1 MTFQNARG
9 KEDSFKLDR
18 NGFEI
23 VTLPE
28 RERDIST
35 DEKIKQDFMPEV
47 VDVIKKRFRSLT
59 PLAPRK
65 RSPPYLYV
73 EVC

>member
-1 MTFQNARG
+1 MTFHNARG

-28 RERDIST
+28 KERDVTT
-35 DEKIKQDFMPEV
+35 DDKIKEEFMPEV
-47 VDVIKKRFRSLT
+47 MDVIKKRFADLKSS
-59 PLAPRK
+59 AVIYA
-65 RSPPYLYV
+65 SD
-73 EVC
+73 

>member
-9 KEDSFKLDR
+9 KEDTFKLDA

-28 RERDIST
+28 KERDVS
-35 DEKIKQDFMPEV
+35 DDNKIKEEFLPEV
-47 VDVIKKRFRSLT
+47 IDVIKKRF
-59 PLAPRK
+59 A
-65 RSPPYLYV
+65 SPKLSISITK
-73 EVC
+73 

>member
-1 MTFQNARG
+1 MTFHNARG

-28 RERDIST
+28 KERDVSN
-35 DEKIKQDFMPEV
+35 DDRIKEEFMPEV
-47 VDVIKKRFRSLT
+47 IDIIKKRSAHPKLPASISR
-59 PLAPRK
+59 
-65 RSPPYLYV
+65 
-73 EVC
+73 

>member
-1 MTFQNARG
+1 MTFHNARG

-28 RERDIST
+28 KERDVTT
-35 DEKIKQDFMPEV
+35 DDKIKEEFMPEV
-47 VDVIKKRFRSLT
+47 IDVIKKRFADL
-59 PLAPRK
+59 K
-65 RSPPYLYV
+65 PPDVIYPSD
-73 EVC
+73 

>member
-1 MTFQNARG
+1 MTFHNARG

-28 RERDIST
+28 KERDVTT
-35 DEKIKQDFMPEV
+35 DDKIKEDFMPEV
-47 VDVIKKRFRSLT
+47 MDVIKKRYARLKLPT
-59 PLAPRK
+59 P
-65 RSPPYLYV
+65 
-73 EVC
+73 VCSCG

>member
-1 MTFQNARG
+1 MTFHNARG
-9 KEDSFKLDR
+9 KEDAFKLDT

-35 DEKIKQDFMPEV
+35 DEKIKEEFMPEV
-47 VDVIKKRFRSLT
+47 VDVIKQRSACLK
-59 PLAPRK
+59 L
-65 RSPPYLYV
+65 SNF
-73 EVC
+73 VCK